1 MQALITGI
9 TDQDEVYNEK
19 IVEVW
24 DSVKPKREFL
34 YIDELIKADEFLMN
48 LDKKI
53 YNKNILLMCSYINAG
68 ISEEIIIKKLANL
81 AKETVGYMGKI
92 SFSPSKPVG
101 NQRKFIDSK
110 ILKKF
115 EFNLKMSLKEGQK
128 KLTKTI

>member
-24 DSVKPKREFL
+24 DSVKSKREFF

-92 SFSPSKPVG
+92 SLSLSKPVD
-101 NQRKFIDSK
+101 NQRKFIDGK

-115 EFNLKMSLKEGQK
+115 GL
-128 KLTKTI
+128 I